1 MQAKILAVCLGALVV
16 LLDTADASA
25 AVLCASSSGVVR
37 VRVNC
42 HQSESQLDPDAL
54 GLRGSQGEPGI
65 EGPAGAAGAP
75 GVDGSQGAAGPQGN
89 QGDQGAVGPQGIEG
103 PAGPE
108 GAAGSSGDGRT
119 LGNLTAIDFQV
130 SGAATTVVYT
140 VPEGARFILTGV
152 SSANSLNVYRGT
164 ALGDFRVIMNANNGE
179 TTLSP
184 RFPDGVPFE
193 SGEGVAIYPY
203 GTNLT
208 GILVGY
214 LIPDTQP

>member
-119 LGNLTAIDFQV
+119 LGNLTAIDFQIYGYGYSV
-130 SGAATTVVYT
+130 AEVVYT
-140 VPEGARFILTGV
+140 VPEGARFILTGL
-152 SSANSLNVYRGT
+152 SPGTNASLLVYRGT
-164 ALGDFRVIMNANNGE
+164 TIIMNDYGNNA
-179 TTLSP
+179 LNP
-184 RFPDGVPFE
+184 RFPAGVPFE
-193 SGEGVAIYPY
+193 SGEAVALSSQY
-203 GTNLT
+203 NSS

>member
-108 GAAGSSGDGRT
+108 GAAGSSSDGRT
-119 LGNLTAIDFQV
+119 LGNLTAIGFQILY
-130 SGAATTVVYT
+130 ADTRTVVYT
-140 VPEGARFILTGV
+140 VPEGARFILTGL
-152 SSANSLNVYRGT
+152 SRNGLSNYLAVYRGT
-164 ALGDFRVIMNANNGE
+164 ALIALDENGNVI
-179 TTLSP
+179 SQ
-184 RFPDGVPFE
+184 RFPAGVPFE
-193 SGEGVAIYPY
+193 SGEDVALAAQA
-203 GTNLT
+203 GSS
-208 GILVGY
+208 GIIVGY